1 VRIRT
6 QYAMN
11 SDSEDDEDAKRS
23 PFSNSKL
30 MSVVNDISIKVGSK
44 VMVRT
49 QGFKLPELQLQKMND
64 LERMISKNTTKTV
77 SRTSQVF

>member
-1 VRIRT
+1 
-6 QYAMN
+6 MN